1 MQNLYE
7 ISLILIS
14 GFAVIVFVLLFF
26 ISAPYGKFSRK
37 GWGPVIRS
45 KWAWMVME
53 LPSPALMLLFFIIS
67 DKKNLPQIIFMV
79 LWLGHYLH
87 RTFIYPFLQSGRE
100 KAYPVLLVMMAII
113 FNCLNGFVNGYGVF
127 NIYDYDISYL
137 PGWNFI
143 AGILIFIAGFIINKI
158 SDEKLRNLRK
168 QNPSEYVIPHGWM
181 FRYISS
187 PHFFGEIIEW
197 TGWAIMTWSLPGLA
211 FAVFTFAN
219 LFPRAISSHKW
230 YKSHFPEYPAGRKA
244 IIPFIL

>member
-7 ISLILIS
+7 ISLIVIL

-137 PGWNFI
+137 LGWNFI

-197 TGWAIMTWSLPGLA
+197 TGWAIITWSLPGLA

>member
-7 ISLILIS
+7 ISLIVIL